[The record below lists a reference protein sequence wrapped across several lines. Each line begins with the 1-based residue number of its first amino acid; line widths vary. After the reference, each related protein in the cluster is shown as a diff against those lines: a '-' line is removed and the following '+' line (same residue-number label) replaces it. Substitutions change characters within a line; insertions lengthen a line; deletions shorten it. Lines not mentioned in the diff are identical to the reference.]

1 MSGPLTPP
9 PLVSPDFPI
18 TPAYALI
25 PSEGLHSFRFS
36 LWTCSGISSSP
47 KPQDHCQDPLTT
59 DVLGHGH
66 QVVVGS
72 SPQVLRGLGQRQGV
86 GRDGGGVGTQEPRG
100 CFRPQEGVCS

>member
-1 MSGPLTPP
+1 MLRDLKLSQASGPLP
-9 PLVSPDFPI
+9 
-18 TPAYALI
+18 
-25 PSEGLHSFRFS
+25 G
-36 LWTCSGISSSP
+36 
-47 KPQDHCQDPLTT
+47 PLTT

>member
-9 PLVSPDFPI
+9 SPLVSPDFPI

-36 LWTCSGISSSP
+36 LWTCSGVSSSP
-47 KPQDHCQDPLTT
+47 KPQVHPLTT
-59 DVLGHGH
+59 DVLDHGH
-66 QVVVGS
+66 EVVVGS

-86 GRDGGGVGTQEPRG
+86 GRDGGGMGAQETRG
-100 CFRPQEGVCS
+100 CFRAQEGVCS